1 MAHCMVFVPNMD
13 YYPSPSA
20 TASKRSHP
28 LWRMIKIAGG
38 LGFLGLGFVGLFLPV
53 LQGVLFLLV
62 GLTILSTE
70 SRRVRRLRDEI
81 KRRHPGP
88 WVRAQALKQR
98 LRGWVGISTH
108 QDREAARDE
117 GRGGTAS

>member
-1 MAHCMVFVPNMD
+1 MAHYLVFVSNMN
-13 YYPSPSA
+13 YYAPPSA
-20 TASKRSHP
+20 KAGKPPHP
-28 LWRMIKIAGG
+28 LWRMTKIVVG

-88 WVRAQALKQR
+88 WARAQALKER
-98 LRGWVGISTH
+98 LRGWVGLSTPK
-108 QDREAARDE
+108 DEEASRDE
-117 GRGGTAS
+117 GAGGPTS